1 MHLPLLLSLHMKNE
15 SKFKLKYHVY
25 VVVAAGVPTLDM
37 VVRCCVVLAQTAVK
51 CFCRYT
57 HTYIPVYH
65 LYCHVNSISFIN
77 LVLPT
82 ILCPSIPN
90 GHALEHDWRWW
101 GTEQVKKIYSI
112 HPIVVVFVIV
122 AADFFLPLLFTS
134 VLYSIAKTLL
144 LLHLCMRVCAYIGI
158 VVFEKLF
165 RQRTEREIRIVVLSN

>member
-1 MHLPLLLSLHMKNE
+1 MLLLLLVSQLLTW
-15 SKFKLKYHVY
+15 SF
-25 VVVAAGVPTLDM
+25 VVVLSSLRLLLNVFAAIHI
-37 VVRCCVVLAQTAVK
+37 
-51 CFCRYT
+51 

-112 HPIVVVFVIV
+112 HTIVVVFVIV

-144 LLHLCMRVCAYIGI
+144 LLHLCMRVC
-158 VVFEKLF
+158 V
-165 RQRTEREIRIVVLSN
+165 RI